1 MNNIFFLRIV
11 DMAIVHLVRYHM
23 SEFRNMHIP
32 DLIIKRN
39 EEKKYYAAACQ
50 QSMCLSHKKTQK
62 SFPASG

>member
-50 QSMCLSHKKTQK
+50 QSYSNFKGIFNVFFK
-62 SFPASG
+62 